1 MISFEAKTVF
11 TEDETVVKIV
21 RGFQRSWPHSKSW
34 KDKGRAQKTVK
45 ETDGVISAAAVTT
58 IVDFMNSLLPQECRA
73 EMDNILKIG
82 QENLG
87 APELAMVGVPVL
99 VAASDFVAIYP
110 STGPSAFS
118 PILFA
123 SIRMA
128 SVTFSP
134 VSESGS
140 IVIVPPSV

>member
-21 RGFQRSWPHSKSW
+21 RGFQRSWPHSNSW
-34 KDKGRAQKTVK
+34 QTKGRAQKTVK
-45 ETDGVISAAAVTT
+45 GADGEISAAAVTT
-58 IVDFMNSLLPQECRA
+58 IVDFVNSLPPQECRA

-99 VAASDFVAIYP
+99 VATKGGEGSRVERAGLPTVYYRIWGAKSE
-110 STGPSAFS
+110 
-118 PILFA
+118 
-123 SIRMA
+123 
-128 SVTFSP
+128 VTLLDARSLTQRHP
-134 VSESGS
+134 RQ
-140 IVIVPPSV
+140 